1 MSDKRTLSVCRMA
14 GWLAVTLFL
23 ILPVAVLAEEEKP
36 STSDHD
42 FGGQILSLTEPP
54 KAEFKTDDP
63 RFRDNQNGT
72 VTDLQEKLVWEQM
85 DSYQSLKQ
93 WLNWNDAQ
101 NYIRKMN
108 ETEFGGAANWRLPTR
123 EELASL
129 YDENKSVPWNYYW
142 TKNEVHIDPI
152 FGNSNC
158 CYWSVEEVSEE
169 MAWGFNFIR
178 GKAYPSMKGGIQK
191 SLTVIRAVRDLKEN
205 EKVSLK

>member
-1 MSDKRTLSVCRMA
+1 MA